1 MGYEKSLGL
10 KEVLKF
16 PKIQTFFVFKIGER
30 FFRGML
36 LLQILR
42 CILKGT
48 KVLRIT
54 AVKCGFLLWK
64 SS

>member
-16 PKIQTFFVFKIGER
+16 PKIQTFFVFKIGKG
-30 FFRGML
+30 FFQGML

-42 CILKGT
+42 YILKVI

-54 AVKCGFLLWK
+54 GNRCGSRL
-64 SS
+64 